1 MVKKKV
7 TRKKTTRAKSSGT
20 VTEEKLI
27 KSLIKRDEILVDN
40 FVGLQKAMVNVS
52 VKFNELTDRID
63 KLLDIYQKAA
73 DVFVQKQI
81 REGDRRV
88 ELDRKVTNVMQQ
100 NKTLARRQV
109 MMQGQRAPL
118 PPTSNSPP
126 AQQAMP
132 TGTPS
137 IASQAPS
144 PVQSPPVEDS
154 SIKPRPLP
162 KF

>member
-1 MVKKKV
+1 
-7 TRKKTTRAKSSGT
+7 

-118 PPTSNSPP
+118 PPTSNSPSAP
-126 AQQAMP
+126 QAMP
-132 TGTPS
+132 AGTPS
-137 IASQAPS
+137 IASQAPA
-144 PVQSPPVEDS
+144 PNQSPPVEDS
-154 SIKPRPLP
+154 SIKPRQLS